1 MLKKIFLALL
11 GLIAIYAITCF
22 FGPKRMD
29 VTTTKTISG
38 LPEQVYAQIIDYR
51 NWPNWS
57 KWIKEDTAMKIVYD
71 KNSSGIGSGYSWT
84 SEKSGSGSM
93 KTTEAVPNSLFKA
106 DLNFKDYNSTSKVV
120 ITLKPSDN
128 QTVVTWSMRDENP
141 IPFFYRGMM
150 LFMNMNDAIVRDF
163 DKGLAN
169 LDEFIKSGKAGTYLN
184 GYTILESNFP
194 GGQYLGK
201 RAKLKFAEIGKFF
214 ETHYPVIAKLA
225 SDKISGPPSGIYW
238 QWDEKNQTTDMAA
251 VMPVS
256 LSEFLNDTYKIISVP
271 SSKEFV
277 IDYYGDY
284 QKTQN
289 AYKALDSMLSIK
301 GITHPEMVIE
311 EYISDPM
318 LEKDTAKWLTKIHF
332 LVK

>member
-1 MLKKIFLALL
+1 
-11 GLIAIYAITCF
+11 
-22 FGPKRMD
+22 
-29 VTTTKTISG
+29 
-38 LPEQVYAQIIDYR
+38 
-51 NWPNWS
+51 
-57 KWIKEDTAMKIVYD
+57 
-71 KNSSGIGSGYSWT
+71 
-84 SEKSGSGSM
+84 
-93 KTTEAVPNSLFKA
+93 
-106 DLNFKDYNSTSKVV
+106 
-120 ITLKPSDN
+120 
-128 QTVVTWSMRDENP
+128 
-141 IPFFYRGMM
+141 
-150 LFMNMNDAIVRDF
+150 
-163 DKGLAN
+163 
-169 LDEFIKSGKAGTYLN
+169 
-184 GYTILESNFP
+184 
-194 GGQYLGK
+194 
-201 RAKLKFAEIGKFF
+201 
-214 ETHYPVIAKLA
+214 
-225 SDKISGPPSGIYW
+225 
-238 QWDEKNQTTDMAA
+238 MAA